1 MILPLI
7 LSFLATLAA
16 AVMAYGTHPSRSVRM
31 IMWSYRLQWPL
42 IAISVILCLV
52 LIGLVISGKRRAW
65 WLIALG
71 PVMALFAHRFLT
83 SPINRYGIADEPAFV
98 ATSDAKFIA
107 DDDYVIGLTFNDQAY
122 AYPFGCVYR
131 FPIVVQSDREHRLLL
146 MWNPRANAAVAVTAT
161 RETKARDLSIVSEPL
176 DGLLLHSSRTGQ
188 FIAAIAGQT
197 PQRQKP
203 IGVEGRVAVMQTT
216 WKQWKALQPETRVMQ
231 PYDGSYSSATKPLP
245 PRYPGDHQVV
255 VVGDFPATGFPPE
268 NIGTVPLN
276 NNTSIIGSRQAVVVF
291 RDPASNR
298 VIAFDRRLSDD
309 LVLHLRTNDD
319 PKRKGAFVDDDT
331 NTTWNVHGVAV
342 DGTKDMLGKRLQ
354 PLPVIED
361 AYLMPVIAWYGFGIT
376 LDARSKS
383 QGADHAPT
391 RPSLE
396 DRKAPAGNHHAAK
409 KPAPRRAARSR
420 P

>member
-1 MILPLI
+1 VILPLI
-7 LSFLATLAA
+7 LSFLATLTA
-16 AVMAYGTHPSRSVRM
+16 AVMAYGTHPSRSLRV
-31 IMWSYRLQWPL
+31 IMWTYRLQWPL

-83 SPINRYGIADEPAFV
+83 SPVNRYGIADEPTFV
-98 ATSDAKFIA
+98 AASDAKFVA

-146 MWNPRANAAVAVTAT
+146 MWNPRANAAIAVTVT
-161 RETKARDLSIVSEPL
+161 RETKARDLSIVSDPM

-188 FIAAIAGQT
+188 FIAAIAGLT
-197 PQRQKP
+197 PHREKP
-203 IGVEGRVAVMQTT
+203 IGVDERVAVMKMT
-216 WKQWKALQPETRVMQ
+216 WKQWKAIQPETRVMQ

-255 VVGDFPATGFPPE
+255 VVGDSPATAFAPQ
-268 NIGTVPLN
+268 NIGTAPLN
-276 NNTSIIGSRQAVVVF
+276 NTMSIIGNQVPVVVF
-291 RDPASNR
+291 REPASNR
-298 VIAFDRRLSDD
+298 VVAFDRRLSED
-309 LVLHLRTNDD
+309 LVLGFRTNDD

-331 NTTWNVHGVAV
+331 NTTWNLHGVAV
-342 DGTKDMLGKRLQ
+342 DGAKEMLGKRLQ
-354 PLPVIED
+354 ALPVIED
-361 AYLMPVIAWYGFGIT
+361 AYLTPVLWWYGFGIT
-376 LDARSKS
+376 LDTSSKS

-396 DRKAPAGNHHAAK
+396 DRKSPAGNHHAAK
-409 KPAPRRAARSR
+409 QPRPKRSARSR